1 MRLNDRYAFLFKN
14 TLLFAIANFSN
25 KLIVFFLLPFY
36 TAYLTTEEYAVID
49 LISLAQQLIFPIVTL
64 DITEAVIR
72 FCMEKETDKASVF
85 SISILVTLV
94 GSLILA
100 MGCTAAAAC
109 SIGNANYILY
119 FFCFSLVLGVNTL
132 LSSFYRTIDK
142 VNLITVSSIV
152 STLVTTVFNIVL
164 IARKGMGI
172 EGYYISYV
180 IGNLAA
186 IAIMLFA
193 VDLRSYVRRM
203 TRQEIKLQLLP
214 LIRYSLPLIPNA
226 LFWWINSS
234 LDRVCLTAISG
245 LAYAGMYAAAN
256 KIPAIL
262 STLTSIFQ
270 QSWGLSMYREAESKS
285 KQAFFD
291 EVYNAYNLCLLCVT
305 VMLILL
311 SKVLGSFLL
320 SKDFFDAWPWVP
332 WLVLGFYSNSLCS
345 FIGTEF
351 TAAKKTIWILSTTV
365 VSAAVNIVLNLL
377 LIPHFTGLGAA
388 VATCTSYIVLLEMRV
403 WSLNQFFK
411 LRINN
416 VQLIALH
423 ILLIG
428 MILCVTDYRGFVSI
442 LAALVC
448 LALMAFME
456 KKEFG
461 FLLRKAKDFLH
472 LK

>member
-1 MRLNDRYAFLFKN
+1 MRLNDRYTFLFKN

-85 SISILVTLV
+85 SVSILVTIV
-94 GSLILA
+94 GNLILVLC
-100 MGCTAAAAC
+100 CTTVAAC
-109 SIGNANYILY
+109 SIGNAQYIAY
-119 FFCFSLVLGVNTL
+119 FFFFSLVLGVNTL

-142 VNLITVSSIV
+142 VNVITVSSIA
-152 STLVTTVFNIVL
+152 STLVTTASNILL
-164 IARKGMGI
+164 IARKGMRI

-186 IAIMLFA
+186 IAIMLFS
-193 VDLRSYVRRM
+193 VDLRGYVRRM
-203 TRQEIKLQLLP
+203 TKQEIKVQLMP

-234 LDRVCLTAISG
+234 LDRICLTALSG

-270 QSWGLSMYREAESKS
+270 QSWGLSMFREAESKS

-305 VMLILL
+305 VGLILL
-311 SKVLGSFLL
+311 SRVLSSFLL

-332 WLVLGFYSNSLCS
+332 WLVLAFYSNSLCS

-351 TAAKKTIWILSTTV
+351 TAAKKTTWILSTTA
-365 VSAAVNIVLNLL
+365 VSAAVNVVLNLL
-377 LIPHFTGLGAA
+377 LIPQFTGLGAA
-388 VATCTSYIVLLEMRV
+388 IATCTSYIVLLEMRV
-403 WSLNQFFK
+403 WSLNRFFK
-411 LRINN
+411 LRIDN
-416 VQLIALH
+416 VQLVVLH
-423 ILLIG
+423 VLLVG
-428 MILCVTDYRGFVSI
+428 MILCVTNDLGLPGI
-442 LAALVC
+442 LAAAAC
-448 LALMAFME
+448 LAITACIE
-456 KKEFG
+456 KKEFV
-461 FLLRKAKDFLH
+461 FLVRKAKNLFH

>member
-85 SISILVTLV
+85 SVSILVTLA
-94 GSLILA
+94 GDLILA
-100 MGCTAAAAC
+100 LGCGTAAAC
-109 SIGNANYILY
+109 SLGSGKYILY

-142 VNLITVSSIV
+142 VNVITVSSIA
-152 STLVTTVFNIVL
+152 STLVTTVSNILL

-186 IAIMLFA
+186 IAILLFS
-193 VDLRSYVRRM
+193 VDLRGYVRRM
-203 TRQEIKLQLLP
+203 TKREIKAQLMP
-214 LIRYSLPLIPNA
+214 LVRYSLPLIPNA

-234 LDRVCLTAISG
+234 LDRICLTALSG
-245 LAYAGMYAAAN
+245 LAFAGMYAAAN

-270 QSWGLSMYREAESKS
+270 QSWGLSMFREEGSKS

-291 EVYNAYNLCLLCVT
+291 EVYHAYNLCLLCVT
-305 VMLILL
+305 VGLILL
-311 SKVLGSFLL
+311 SRVLSSFLL

-332 WLVLGFYSNSLCS
+332 WLVLAFYSNSLCS

-351 TAAKKTIWILSTTV
+351 TAAKKTTWILSTTA
-365 VSAAVNIVLNLL
+365 VSAAVNVVLNLL
-377 LIPHFTGLGAA
+377 LIPQLTGLGAA
-388 VATCTSYIVLLEMRV
+388 IATCTSYIVLLEMRV
-403 WSLNQFFK
+403 WSLNRFFK

-416 VQLIALH
+416 VQLVVLH
-423 ILLIG
+423 ILLVV
-428 MILCVTDYRGFVSI
+428 MILCVTNDLGLPGI
-442 LAALVC
+442 LAAAVC
-448 LALMAFME
+448 LAIMACIE
-456 KKEFG
+456 KKEFV
-461 FLLRKAKDFLH
+461 FLVRKAKDLLH